1 MQHRGGAVADGAVGG
16 LVDDLFR
23 HEAGRL
29 IARLTRFFGTA
40 QLDLAEEAV
49 QEALMR
55 ALREWPFAGIP
66 DQPDQ
71 WLYRTARNAALDRLR
86 RQGTAKRLSRDV
98 VMLAEARLAD
108 SSDHVFAREID
119 DDQLRLMF
127 ICCHPDLPPEARV
140 ALTLKTV
147 GGFGTGEIARAFLAE
162 ETAIA
167 QRLVRAK
174 RRIAELELPFAMPG
188 PDALPARL
196 QSVIDVIYLLFN
208 EGYAPGEGDA
218 VIRDDLCA
226 EGVRLAQLLA
236 AHPVTGTPEV
246 CALAAL
252 LCFQAARIP
261 ARGDGAGDILRLAE
275 QDRSLWDRALIAV
288 GFTHLDRAARGDALT
303 ALHLEAGIASCH
315 AGAARFAETD
325 WPAIVGY
332 YDLLL
337 ERASNPVVALNRAM
351 AVSMAEGPAA
361 GLRALE
367 AVATAPSLRR
377 YYLLPAARG
386 DLLERLDRPA
396 PAIAA
401 FSEALALAGT
411 APLRRFIEGRI
422 AVLRG
427 QLPQAASGG

>member
-1 MQHRGGAVADGAVGG
+1 MQHRGDAVAEGAVGG

-23 HEAGRL
+23 REAGRL
-29 IARLTRFFGTA
+29 VARLTRFFGTA

-55 ALREWPFAGIP
+55 ALREWPFGGIP
-66 DQPDQ
+66 ERPDQ

-86 RQGTAKRLSRDV
+86 RQGNARRLTPDV
-98 VMLAEARLAD
+98 VLLAEAQLQD
-108 SSDHVFAREID
+108 TPEHVFAREID

-147 GGFGTGEIARAFLAE
+147 GGFGVSEIARAFLAE

-174 RRIAELELPFAMPG
+174 RRIAELELPFAMPE
-188 PDALPARL
+188 PQALPARL
-196 QSVIDVIYLLFN
+196 QSVIDVVYLLFN

-218 VIRDDLCA
+218 VIRADLCA
-226 EGVRLAQLLA
+226 EAVRLAQRLA
-236 AHPVTGTPEV
+236 AHPVTGTPEI
-246 CALAAL
+246 CALTAL

-261 ARGDGAGDILRLAE
+261 ARGDGAGDILRLEE
-275 QDRSLWDRALIAV
+275 QDRGLWDRSLIVA
-288 GFTHLDRAARGDALT
+288 GFAHLERAADGDALT

-315 AGAARFAETD
+315 AAAACFADTD

-332 YDLLL
+332 YDMLL
-337 ERASNPVVALNRAM
+337 AFGTNPVIALNRAM
-351 AVSMAEGPAA
+351 ALSMAAGPAE

-367 AVATAPSLRR
+367 AAASAPALRR

-386 DLLERLDRPA
+386 DLLDRLERPA
-396 PAIAA
+396 EAIAA
-401 FSEALALAGT
+401 YAESLALAGT
-411 APLRRFIEGRI
+411 GPVRRFIEGRI
-422 AVLRG
+422 ALLRG
-427 QLPQAASGG
+427 RLPQAAPGG

>member
-1 MQHRGGAVADGAVGG
+1 MQHQGGAVADGAVGG

-23 HEAGRL
+23 REAGRL
-29 IARLTRFFGTA
+29 VARLTRFFGTA

-55 ALREWPFAGIP
+55 ALHEWPFSGIP
-66 DQPDQ
+66 DRPDQ

-98 VMLAEARLAD
+98 VMLAEARLQD
-108 SSDHVFAREID
+108 SSGHVFAREID

-147 GGFGTGEIARAFLAE
+147 GGFGVGEIARAFLAE
-162 ETAIA
+162 ETAVA

-174 RRIAELELPFAMPG
+174 RRIAELALPFAMPE

-208 EGYAPGEGDA
+208 EGYAPGEGDT
-218 VIRDDLCA
+218 VIRADLCGEA
-226 EGVRLAQLLA
+226 VRLARLLA

-246 CALAAL
+246 SALTAL
-252 LCFQAARIP
+252 LCFQAARMP

-275 QDRSLWDRALIAV
+275 QDRSLWDRALIGV
-288 GFTHLDRAARGDALT
+288 GLAHLDRAARGDALT

-315 AGAARFAETD
+315 AAAATFEQTD
-325 WPAIVGY
+325 WKAIVGY

-337 ERASNPVVALNRAM
+337 ERAANPVVALNRAM
-351 AVSMAEGPAA
+351 ALSMAEGPSA

-367 AVATAPSLRR
+367 VIAVAPSLRR

-386 DLLERLDRPA
+386 DLLERMDRPGE
-396 PAIAA
+396 AIAA
-401 FSEALALAGT
+401 FTESLALAGT
-411 APLRRFIEGRI
+411 GPVRRFIEARI
-422 AVLRG
+422 ESLRAR
-427 QLPQAASGG
+427 LPQAASGG